1 VNSATAARGWVR
13 SVPTVATVSHLVEDE
28 YGVPVIQAVLVRS
41 FNNDVYRVDAGE
53 RSYALK
59 IYGVGRWTADE
70 VRWEQQLARHLT
82 NSGLLVAA
90 DVALRDGDTVGVLDA
105 PEGKR
110 PFAMAEWV
118 PGGKPQPPWTDSLYR
133 DVGETLARFHAAADQ
148 FRSSYPRHTVRTGEE
163 VGEVSDVLDA
173 DSPRQRL
180 VQRTGAE
187 AQRHLTRLSEHGLR
201 WGIRHGDPSLDNLY
215 VSDAGLYLYD
225 FDLAG
230 PGWQVEDL
238 TGALST
244 DFADAFLAGYTA
256 ARPLPPI
263 ELEALPWL
271 RIMGIIENLQ
281 FHLIGK
287 PAIQG
292 TSSLAEGWVDG
303 GFESLAATATQVGLA
318 I

>member
-1 VNSATAARGWVR
+1 
-13 SVPTVATVSHLVEDE
+13 
-28 YGVPVIQAVLVRS
+28 
-41 FNNDVYRVDAGE
+41 
-53 RSYALK
+53 
-59 IYGVGRWTADE
+59 
-70 VRWEQQLARHLT
+70 
-82 NSGLLVAA
+82 
-90 DVALRDGDTVGVLDA
+90 
-105 PEGKR
+105 
-110 PFAMAEWV
+110 MAEWV
-118 PGGKPQPPWTDSLYR
+118 PGGKPKPPWTDSLYR

-163 VGEVSDVLDA
+163 VGEVSDVLDP

-201 WGIRHGDPSLDNLY
+201 WGIRHGDPSLDNLH
-215 VSDAGLYLYD
+215 VSNAGLYLYD

-271 RIMGIIENLQ
+271 RIMNHRESPVPSHRQTGDTG
-281 FHLIGK
+281 HLIAG
-287 PAIQG
+287 
-292 TSSLAEGWVDG
+292 
-303 GFESLAATATQVGLA
+303 
-318 I
+318 